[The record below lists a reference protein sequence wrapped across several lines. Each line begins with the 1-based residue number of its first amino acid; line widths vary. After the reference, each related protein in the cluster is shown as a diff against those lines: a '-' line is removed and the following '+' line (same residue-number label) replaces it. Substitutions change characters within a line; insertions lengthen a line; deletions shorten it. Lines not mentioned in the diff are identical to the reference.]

1 MTGVQ
6 TCALPI
12 SSGVI
17 NGKIYIVGGRT
28 GSVFIPNAFNVDLV
42 DEYDPATDQ
51 WSLKSPMPT
60 PRSGGAWGVHNGR
73 IYVAGG
79 EGRSY
84 QFSAAFKAV
93 EAYDAAANFWHVL
106 PPMQVQR
113 HGLAGA
119 VIGNRLHLVSGVVQS
134 QSPLAGTSLATEIH
148 EVLELQ

>member
-1 MTGVQ
+1 MANKE
-6 TCALPI
+6 ALRDA
-12 SSGVI
+12 V
-17 NGKIYIVGGRT
+17 
-28 GSVFIPNAFNVDLV
+28 
-42 DEYDPATDQ
+42 
-51 WSLKSPMPT
+51 
-60 PRSGGAWGVHNGR
+60 
-73 IYVAGG
+73 
-79 EGRSY
+79 
-84 QFSAAFKAV
+84 FKAV